1 MQTAK
6 TRRDAIAKAAREWI
20 AAHTADPTSDE
31 AHFDIA
37 LESHLLTNG
46 VLTDDDILYGIWSDS
61 PETLMLRINGGTIVE
76 IDVESGNYMSGEA
89 DE

>member
-1 MQTAK
+1 MKTAAS
-6 TRRDAIAKAAREWI
+6 RRDAIAKAAREWI
-20 AAHTADPTSDE
+20 EAHTADPTSDE

-46 VLTDDDILYGIWSDS
+46 VLTDDDILYGIWFDN
-61 PETLMLRINGGTIVE
+61 PETLMLRVNGSTIIE